1 VAFLVAAVAQSASE
15 AVIMKA
21 DCYEF
26 RRMVVALEKVP
37 LHCEPEHFT
46 LSQLA
51 VPGSKLPGRVLPEL
65 IPPEPSTSHHQ

>member
-37 LHCEPEHFT
+37 PATSSELFT
-46 LSQLA
+46 RFSQ
-51 VPGSKLPGRVLPEL
+51 
-65 IPPEPSTSHHQ
+65 TSISPVAYTS